1 MTLLKETI
9 AKIQPLNQEVK
20 QEAAKY
26 IDSLIKPIGALG
38 KLEEIA
44 AQIAGITGKVKGNS
58 IEKRGIIVMSAD
70 NGICDEGVASAPQ
83 SVTTIMTGCFVK
95 GVTGM
100 AVMAKE
106 AGADVTV
113 VDIGVKDELNI
124 PGILNRKIA
133 NGTANFAKGPAM
145 SYDDCLK
152 AMEIG
157 IEVAN
162 DLAAQGYNIIGTGEM
177 GIGNTSSSSCVLVA
191 LTDVPMDVAAGKG
204 AGLTDQAHA
213 HKKQVLSD
221 AIALNQPN
229 PQDPIDVVA
238 KVGGFDIAGMAG
250 IFLACAANRIPVVVD
265 GFISAA
271 AALVAV
277 RLCPAARDYMI
288 SSHCSAEPGF
298 NAMIAAAGLKPM
310 LMLDMR
316 LGEGSGCPIAFHV
329 VDCALAMVNNMATFE
344 EVTMNDDFLVDIRE

>member
-9 AKIQPLNQEVK
+9 AKIKPLDKEVQ

-38 KLEEIA
+38 KLEEIG
-44 AQIAGITGKVKGNS
+44 AQIAGITGKVKGN
-58 IEKRGIIVMSAD
+58 EMKKRGIIVMSAD

-106 AGADVTV
+106 ANADVTV
-113 VDIGVKDELNI
+113 VDIGVKDELDL

-133 NGTANFAKGPAM
+133 NGTNNFAKGPAM
-145 SYDDCLK
+145 TYEDCIK

-162 DLAAQGYNIIGTGEM
+162 DLASKGYDIIGTGEM
-177 GIGNTSSSSCVLVA
+177 GIGNTSSSSCVLVSLA
-191 LTDVPMDVAAGKG
+191 GVDMDIAVGKG
-204 AGLTDQAHA
+204 AGLTEEAHT
-213 HKKQVLSD
+213 HKKKVLRD
-221 AIALNQPN
+221 AIALNKPN
-229 PQDPIDVVA
+229 PEDPIDVVA

-277 RLCPAARDYMI
+277 RLCPTAKDYMI

-298 NAMIAAAGLKPM
+298 NAMVEAAGLEPM
-310 LMLDMR
+310 LLLDMR

-329 VDCALAMVNNMATFE
+329 VDCAMAMVNNMATFE

>member
-1 MTLLKETI
+1 MSLLKETI
-9 AKIQPLNQEVK
+9 AKIQPLDKEVEK
-20 QEAAKY
+20 EANKY
-26 IDSLIKPIGALG
+26 IDTLIKPIGALG
-38 KLEEIA
+38 RLEEIA
-44 AQIAGITGKVKGNS
+44 AQIAGITGKIKGN
-58 IEKRGIIVMSAD
+58 EMKKRGIIVMAAD
-70 NGICDEGVASAPQ
+70 NGICDEGVASSPQ
-83 SVTTIMTGCFVK
+83 SVTTIMTGCFIK

-100 AVMAKE
+100 TVMAAE
-106 AGADVTV
+106 AKADVTV
-113 VDIGVKDELNI
+113 VDIGIKDEIDI
-124 PGILNRKIA
+124 PGVLNKKIA

-145 SYDDCLK
+145 SYDDCVK

-157 IEVAN
+157 IETAN
-162 DLAAQGYNIIGTGEM
+162 GLADAGYDIIGTGEM
-177 GIGNTSSSSCVLVA
+177 GIGNTSSSSCVLVS
-191 LTDVPMDVAAGKG
+191 LTDVPMDIAAGKG
-204 AGLTDQAHA
+204 AGLTDEAHA
-213 HKKQVLSD
+213 HKKKVLSD
-221 AIALNQPN
+221 AIALNQPDPN
-229 PQDPIDVVA
+229 DPIDVVA

-298 NAMIAAAGLKPM
+298 NAMIEAAGLKPM

-329 VDCALAMVNNMATFE
+329 VDCALAMINNMATFE
-344 EVTMNDDFLVDIRE
+344 EATINDDFLVDIRE

>member
-1 MTLLKETI
+1 MSLLQETI
-9 AKIQPLNQEVK
+9 AKVK
-20 QEAAKY
+20 PSDKEIEKEAGKY

-38 KLEEIA
+38 RLEEIA
-44 AQIAGITGKVKGNS
+44 AQIAGITGNIKGN
-58 IEKRGIIVMSAD
+58 EMKKRGIIVMSAD

-83 SVTTIMTGCFVK
+83 SVTTIMTGCFIK

-106 AGADVTV
+106 ANADVTV
-113 VDIGVKDELNI
+113 VDIGVKDELDI

-133 NGTANFAKGPAM
+133 NGTNNFAKGPAM
-145 SYDDCLK
+145 TYENCIK
-152 AMEIG
+152 AMETG

-191 LTDVPMDVAAGKG
+191 LAGVSMDIAVGKG
-204 AGLTDQAHA
+204 AGLTDEAHV
-213 HKKQVLSD
+213 HKNKVLSD
-221 AIALNQPN
+221 AIALNKPN
-229 PQDPIDVVA
+229 AEDPIDVVA

-250 IFLACAANRIPVVVD
+250 VFLACAANRIPVVVD

-277 RLCPAARDYMI
+277 RLCPAAKDYMI

-298 NAMIAAAGLKPM
+298 NAMVEAAGLKPM
-310 LMLDMR
+310 LLLDMR